1 MKYVF
6 KSKKN
11 YFLVEFG
18 GYINKQELFLL
29 LRKFEILI
37 DKIKN
42 IILVK
47 CIIIVESF
55 LIKRKI
61 ELKLSKEYDKNKGIL
76 KVKLC

>member
-1 MKYVF
+1 M
-6 KSKKN
+6 
-11 YFLVEFG
+11 
-18 GYINKQELFLL
+18 

-37 DKIKN
+37 DKMKN

-61 ELKLSKEYDKNKGIL
+61 ELKLSIEYDKNKGIL